1 VAAGVLPVVV
11 LAFLMGVLTV
21 RKARGKGMWYVE
33 LVEDIVASLV
43 GGIIRG
49 LAW

>member
-1 VAAGVLPVVV
+1 MTAGTLPVAV

-33 LVEDIVASLV
+33 LVEDIVASLA
-43 GGIIRG
+43 GGIVRG
-49 LAW
+49 